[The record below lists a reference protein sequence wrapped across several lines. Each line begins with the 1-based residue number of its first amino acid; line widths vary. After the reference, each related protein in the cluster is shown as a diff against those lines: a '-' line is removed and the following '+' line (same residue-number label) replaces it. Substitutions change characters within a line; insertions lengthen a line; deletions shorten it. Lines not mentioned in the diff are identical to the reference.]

1 MKSSFRLSREY
12 EVESALWNQAQAIE
26 IISDLGHWF
35 PFATQ
40 IGKRLRTF
48 GKWKSMSNYQTK
60 LLSAHYQFFHKLR
73 PTFAS
78 CPWQMEISNFF
89 NYCMVMIYI
98 FFYFLNIPITPI
110 PIGTTEL
117 CWISFNYFLGTVLS
131 IVFQYSKVRGIIYA
145 YM

>member
-1 MKSSFRLSREY
+1 MTELYFNFSIQDVSFLSKNQRNGKKLLLIMKSSFRLSREY

-60 LLSAHYQFFHKLR
+60 LLSAHY
-73 PTFAS
+73 
-78 CPWQMEISNFF
+78 
-89 NYCMVMIYI
+89 
-98 FFYFLNIPITPI
+98 
-110 PIGTTEL
+110 
-117 CWISFNYFLGTVLS
+117 
-131 IVFQYSKVRGIIYA
+131 
-145 YM
+145 